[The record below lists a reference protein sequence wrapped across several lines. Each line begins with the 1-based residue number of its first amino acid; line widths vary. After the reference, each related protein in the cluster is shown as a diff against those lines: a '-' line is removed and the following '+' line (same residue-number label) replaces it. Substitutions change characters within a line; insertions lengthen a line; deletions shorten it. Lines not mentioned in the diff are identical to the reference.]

1 MVLQSPIYKAP
12 SIPKMG
18 KKSSPLSSS
27 SQKIESAVKGPE
39 LKTSK
44 MSFIKGLGISII
56 TAESLKS
63 VEKPVISTHTLKIVE
78 KIILKPEKSK
88 EPDKEVSGVKPK
100 ESKEPDKKELPLNLK
115 QDTSKEDGDK
125 DKKIKPENL
134 KGPDKRELVLNL
146 KLDNL
151 KGDGNKDKKI
161 KLENLKVIDKK
172 EVVTLKLDNFR
183 GDGNKDK
190 KTKSESLKGPD
201 TPEVEGLS
209 SITSTL
215 TETNLILVE
224 IQKQLALDF
233 SNRIAERKNELA
245 EEKSKI
251 RAQKL
256 SKKEKFV
263 EKSKGLGSG
272 ITKFASKA
280 LAPVKG
286 IFDKILEFLSIV
298 GTGMLIN
305 SIWTWLQDKE
315 NRDKVI
321 AVFAFLKN
329 YWKEIFFT
337 ILTLAVIEK
346 IVSLLVFANRLKK
359 LFNLF
364 RGNKP
369 GGGKGGG
376 LGGGCNAVVGCGAA
390 IVAAIVTAGA
400 LALLGKKLVDSGT
413 VAKPIPVGQPIGQP
427 VLQPSPITA
436 DPIGQGLQDI
446 ENMPDGILGT
456 LANIGNSREFQIG
469 SLLAALTAAGVAVA
483 VPEGG
488 STIFGLS
495 AIKPLLTQLKLAM
508 SSATIKGAA
517 IGGVT
522 LAVASPMTAMA
533 KEKGIKVP
541 PENEV
546 AEQVVKYF
554 GLSKD
559 ELLEIYKNKNTK
571 IVERLAAE
579 KTLTQQYNL
588 KLDPPEFSRGGIIPG
603 IPSMQDTIHALL
615 AKGEFVINSMSTKM
629 FKPFLYAINNNAG
642 RLFKQFIE
650 GVNLMK
656 KNNKLSEEL
665 TQIQFVMVKKL
676 NKQVEELIERE
687 REKKRKELAKPTGG
701 GMKHPNSGGS
711 NQSPIQT
718 NPKPT
723 PIKIE
728 TYRTGR
734 NTAPGTN
741 NNSNSAEGKTSVVE
755 FNVTQPAIQLA
766 GQETPEPVPTESSE
780 RSQTS
785 ITISS
790 TDSSNPYIMSSYVNY
805 GIDV

>member
-233 SNRIAERKNELA
+233 DNRIVERK
-245 EEKSKI
+245 EKLRNSKRDI
-251 RAQKL
+251 RKKKL

-272 ITKFASKA
+272 IKKIVTKVVE
-280 LAPVKG
+280 PIKG
-286 IFDKILEFLSIV
+286 IFDRIIEFLTLV
-298 GTGMLIN
+298 GTGILVN

-315 NRDKVI
+315 NRDKVVE
-321 AVFAFLKN
+321 VFAFLKN

-337 ILTLAVIEK
+337 ILTLAVIKK
-346 IVSLLVFANRLKK
+346 IVSLLVFANRLRK

-369 GGGKGGG
+369 NVKGPP
-376 LGGGCNAVVGCGAA
+376 GGCGAVVGCGKA

-446 ENMPDGILGT
+446 ENMPDGILGA

-469 SLLAALTAAGVAVA
+469 SLLAAAGVAIA
-483 VPEGG
+483 APEPISTSGG
-488 STIFGLS
+488 LA
-495 AIKPLLTQLKLAM
+495 AIGPLLAKLKLAL
-508 SSATIKGAA
+508 SSAAVKGVA

-522 LAVASPMTAMA
+522 LAVASPMTAIA
-533 KEKGIKVP
+533 KEKGMKVP

-554 GLSKD
+554 GLSKE

-571 IVERLAAE
+571 LVERIAAE

-603 IPSMQDTIHALL
+603 MPSMQDTIHALL

-676 NKQVEELIERE
+676 NKQVEELVERE
-687 REKKRKELAKPTGG
+687 KEKKRKELARRTPTGNNG
-701 GMKHPNSGGS
+701 GPREQTTVQS

-718 NPKPT
+718 NPKPI

-728 TYRTGR
+728 TYNTGK
-734 NTAPGTN
+734 NSAPRTN